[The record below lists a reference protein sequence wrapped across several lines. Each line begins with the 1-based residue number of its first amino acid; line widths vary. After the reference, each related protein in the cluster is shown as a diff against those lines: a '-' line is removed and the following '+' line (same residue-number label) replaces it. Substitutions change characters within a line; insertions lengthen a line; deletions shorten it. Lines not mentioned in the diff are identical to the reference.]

1 MVVAGTWEAAA
12 GAVREDLL
20 EVEPLEEDPFDPEED
35 LTFAGACSADV
46 ATAVAAAAVVAA
58 AAAAAVAAAAAAAG
72 ISVSATVE
80 LRFVAEAALVVVA

>member
-1 MVVAGTWEAAA
+1 VVVAGTWEAAA

-46 ATAVAAAAVVAA
+46 ATAAAAAVVAA
-58 AAAAAVAAAAAAAG
+58 AAVAAVAVAAAYAG
-72 ISVSATVE
+72 SSCVGG
-80 LRFVAEAALVVVA
+80 

>member
-1 MVVAGTWEAAA
+1 VVVAGTWEAAA

-46 ATAVAAAAVVAA
+46 ATAVAAAAAVV
-58 AAAAAVAAAAAAAG
+58 AAAAVAAVAVAAAYAG
-72 ISVSATVE
+72 SSCVGG
-80 LRFVAEAALVVVA
+80 